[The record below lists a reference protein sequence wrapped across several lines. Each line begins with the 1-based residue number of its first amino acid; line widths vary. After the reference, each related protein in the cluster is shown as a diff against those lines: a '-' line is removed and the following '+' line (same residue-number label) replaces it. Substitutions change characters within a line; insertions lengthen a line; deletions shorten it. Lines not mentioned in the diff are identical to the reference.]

1 LHDLH
6 DTTET
11 GEPLYASAA
20 EYYRKDMAQD
30 PQLRKKRT
38 RRLWAALAIV
48 AAILALLIVP
58 PLVSMSRYKARIT
71 HLMSESLGRPV
82 RLSSVE
88 FRLFPTPG
96 FVLTDLTVQED
107 PAYGAEPVLHASTVT
122 ASIRL
127 LSLWRGRLEI
137 SSVSVDEA
145 SLNVVRTPEGRWNLD
160 PLFRT
165 AAANSTPEPG
175 AAAPAKTPR
184 ALPLPYMEATNSRI
198 NFKNGA
204 EKLPFSLVQTDLSFW
219 QEQPG
224 EWRIRLR
231 GQPARTDVSLDLAD
245 TGLVRLE
252 AQLHRAPELRLM
264 PVHVDLE
271 WREAQLGQLMR
282 LAIGS
287 DPGWRGDL
295 TGEMHLDGTAEAADV
310 KTRLRATGVHR
321 AEFAPAAPMDFD
333 LSCGF
338 QVHYSHRALD
348 KLACDSPLGDGRIH
362 LAGELPGDAAPPHGS
377 VELDRIPVAAGLDAL
392 RTIRSG
398 FGAGLEAAGT
408 VSGKLTYAQP
418 APEAP
423 APAAKPHAKASNK
436 AHAAKVHPAPPGP
449 LTGSLTV
456 EGFRLSGAGLSAPIQ
471 AAKIV
476 LTPAAVQARTAAQLH
491 AQPHTLPHAS
501 VPPAAPPTPRQ
512 AALEATV
519 AIPAGAPTPLT
530 VTARFGLAG
539 YELTARGQA
548 GIARA
553 REMAHAAGMAHASM
567 LDALAGDPLTVDL
580 AVAGPWMPDTSPSA
594 APGSPVSPAA
604 DSLSGFITL
613 HNANWRAD
621 YLANHVQIAQATLH
635 LVAGDQLWDPVGF
648 SYGPVKGIAT
658 LHLPIDCASPQ
669 PCLPTF
675 TVRFGDLDAS
685 SLQAAILGA
694 HEPGTLLSTL
704 IARLTPA
711 NAAPAWPELD
721 GTVSADSLVLG
732 PVTLQ
737 AATAALHITATGAEI
752 TGLDADLLG
761 GHVHGGG
768 MLTTATGEGKP
779 AYTLEGRFEKLSPA
793 EVGQLVGQR
802 WAGGDFA
809 ADGKISLSGFT
820 AQDLAASVKGTVHF
834 DWRRGAVD
842 AGVSDSIPPA
852 LARFDRWTADAAI
865 ANGVVT
871 LEQNQVQQG
880 SRKRAV
886 EGALTLG
893 EPPKMSFVLPQETQA
908 KR

>member
-1 LHDLH
+1 
-6 DTTET
+6 
-11 GEPLYASAA
+11 
-20 EYYRKDMAQD
+20 
-30 PQLRKKRT
+30 
-38 RRLWAALAIV
+38 
-48 AAILALLIVP
+48 
-58 PLVSMSRYKARIT
+58 
-71 HLMSESLGRPV
+71 
-82 RLSSVE
+82 
-88 FRLFPTPG
+88 
-96 FVLTDLTVQED
+96 
-107 PAYGAEPVLHASTVT
+107 
-122 ASIRL
+122 
-127 LSLWRGRLEI
+127 
-137 SSVSVDEA
+137 
-145 SLNVVRTPEGRWNLD
+145 
-160 PLFRT
+160 
-165 AAANSTPEPG
+165 
-175 AAAPAKTPR
+175 
-184 ALPLPYMEATNSRI
+184 
-198 NFKNGA
+198 
-204 EKLPFSLVQTDLSFW
+204 
-219 QEQPG
+219 
-224 EWRIRLR
+224 
-231 GQPARTDVSLDLAD
+231 
-245 TGLVRLE
+245 
-252 AQLHRAPELRLM
+252 
-264 PVHVDLE
+264 
-271 WREAQLGQLMR
+271 
-282 LAIGS
+282 
-287 DPGWRGDL
+287 
-295 TGEMHLDGTAEAADV
+295 
-310 KTRLRATGVHR
+310 
-321 AEFAPAAPMDFD
+321 
-333 LSCGF
+333 
-338 QVHYSHRALD
+338 
-348 KLACDSPLGDGRIH
+348 
-362 LAGELPGDAAPPHGS
+362 
-377 VELDRIPVAAGLDAL
+377 
-392 RTIRSG
+392 
-398 FGAGLEAAGT
+398 
-408 VSGKLTYAQP
+408 
-418 APEAP
+418 
-423 APAAKPHAKASNK
+423 
-436 AHAAKVHPAPPGP
+436 
-449 LTGSLTV
+449 
-456 EGFRLSGAGLSAPIQ
+456 
-471 AAKIV
+471 
-476 LTPAAVQARTAAQLH
+476 
-491 AQPHTLPHAS
+491 
-501 VPPAAPPTPRQ
+501 
-512 AALEATV
+512 
-519 AIPAGAPTPLT
+519 
-530 VTARFGLAG
+530 
-539 YELTARGQA
+539 
-548 GIARA
+548 
-553 REMAHAAGMAHASM
+553 
-567 LDALAGDPLTVDL
+567 
-580 AVAGPWMPDTSPSA
+580 
-594 APGSPVSPAA
+594 
-604 DSLSGFITL
+604 
-613 HNANWRAD
+613 
-621 YLANHVQIAQATLH
+621 VQIAQATLH